1 LGKRERGGG
10 INRQGKSSSCCGV
23 LTGTQRIGKDGVDI
37 RGAFHDCD
45 FCADITL
52 DDLVSGTNRVAAVE
66 GGFGFGGSRDEVGFG
81 ATKVLS
87 GTIGGEMSVDD
98 PRTSYRTQLEFFR
111 RNQVADGADGGGK
124 ATRFS
129 C

>member
-1 LGKRERGGG
+1 MRVGAGRRDSLGKRERGGG

-66 GGFGFGGSRDEVGFG
+66 GGVWIWREQ
-81 ATKVLS
+81 
-87 GTIGGEMSVDD
+87 
-98 PRTSYRTQLEFFR
+98 R
-111 RNQVADGADGGGK
+111 
-124 ATRFS
+124 
-129 C
+129 